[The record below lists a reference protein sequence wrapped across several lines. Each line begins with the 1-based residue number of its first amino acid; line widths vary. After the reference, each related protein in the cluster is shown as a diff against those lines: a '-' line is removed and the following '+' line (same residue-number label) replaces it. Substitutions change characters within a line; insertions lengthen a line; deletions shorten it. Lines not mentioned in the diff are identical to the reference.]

1 MDFDD
6 IDNAE
11 RQAHL
16 DHLEEEL
23 RKTRIE
29 RDKWKQMSM
38 ELNDEAKNLRAERDE
53 ARGLYCEYVAAD
65 NEVTPQDIANA
76 HGWGNINFDRWGV
89 EIL

>member
-1 MDFDD
+1 MDFDE

-29 RDKWKQMSM
+29 RD
-38 ELNDEAKNLRAERDE
+38 R

-65 NEVTPQDIANA
+65 NNVTPQDIANA
-76 HGWGNINFDRWGV
+76 HGWGNIKFDRWED